1 MKIFRVVKDK
11 NYTTINNTIFKDKTI
26 SCKTKGFF
34 ATIMS
39 LPDNWDFSVNGI
51 KEILLEGKSSVYSF
65 IDELEANGYLTK
77 KQVRNSDGKLS
88 SVEYVFYETPVN
100 KEFSPCSDLPLTA
113 EPLMVNQPQ
122 LSTNIINNLN
132 NNSLVGSSQT
142 PTKKD
147 SKKDL
152 FKTKLSEVDV
162 ELLDKKQK
170 EYYSVAI
177 NFQRL
182 FIHNK
187 KELGL
192 NNFKDQ
198 ENATYLNY
206 VEPIRLAIEVDGWS
220 VEDFRNAYSFLIKD
234 DFWKKNILSTSKL
247 RDKME
252 QLVVKSK
259 DINKKQILPSDFWV
273 RELSD
278 EQKKLLSDKD
288 LATWERQKTA
298 RLMEGGRMLPI
309 KIEYEK

>member
-113 EPLMVNQPQ
+113 EPLMVNRPQ

-152 FKTKLSEVDV
+152 FKTKLTEVDV

>member
-113 EPLMVNQPQ
+113 EPLMVNRPQ

-288 LATWERQKTA
+288 LSTWERQKTA

-309 KIEYEK
+309 KIEYDK